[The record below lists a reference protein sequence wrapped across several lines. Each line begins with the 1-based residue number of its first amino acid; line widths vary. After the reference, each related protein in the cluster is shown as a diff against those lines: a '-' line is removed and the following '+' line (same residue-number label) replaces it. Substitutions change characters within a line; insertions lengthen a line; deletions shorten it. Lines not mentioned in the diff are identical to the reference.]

1 MLDSLCLNTID
12 NKWSWLGV
20 SIMAKTISDFVEIYG
35 ERIISII
42 ESCDGSK
49 SLELIAKESN
59 IPIETLL
66 FVAEKMV
73 LAGLLEVQH

>member
-1 MLDSLCLNTID
+1 
-12 NKWSWLGV
+12 
-20 SIMAKTISDFVEIYG
+20 MAKTISDFVEIYG

-49 SLELIAKESN
+49 SLEVIAKESN